1 MKTMNTNLKI
11 SVLVA
16 LLCGAASVFAA
27 EDVQSVD
34 KPYVPAEAKTD
45 KSDGSGNV
53 GLPITP
59 ADDKL
64 VDQVIADNPVT
75 TLLSGR
81 SIAMQLAVIAKKSGW
96 TLIWDTSD
104 FQLEQEVS
112 VSTDIVKTVQ
122 IIVESANGLDTRLK
136 AAFYRGNNVIRV
148 TEY

>member
-1 MKTMNTNLKI
+1 MNIKLKT

-16 LLCGAASVFAA
+16 MLCGAASVFAA
-27 EDVQSVD
+27 EEVQSVD
-34 KPYVPAEAKTD
+34 KPYVPADAKTEKAD
-45 KSDGSGNV
+45 AQGNT
-53 GLPITP
+53 GLPISP

-64 VDQVIADNPVT
+64 VDQVIAENPVT
-75 TLLSGR
+75 TLVAGR
-81 SIAMQLAVIAKKSGW
+81 SIATQLAVIAKKSGW

-122 IIVESANGLDTRLK
+122 TIVESANGLDTRLK

>member
-1 MKTMNTNLKI
+1 MNSNFKI

-27 EDVQSVD
+27 EDVQNVD

-45 KSDGSGNV
+45 KSDGSGDV